1 MTAQRCRRALCRLTI
16 WGSAELPFTLA
27 TNPSRETFYRIRLHH
42 DDQALSLAR
51 DNSEHCHASGV
62 TVPLALK

>member
-27 TNPSRETFYRIRLHH
+27 TNPSRETFYRIRLH
-42 DDQALSLAR
+42 DQALSLAR